1 MTRIPVRPGPA
12 KFSPSEALFT
22 RIYLEHRGF
31 LRKLLLGQN
40 IPPRDVD
47 DLVQDTFVVA
57 WLRLASLVAPGQ
69 ARSWL
74 CVIGFHLASNH
85 RKRARFEREVLTELG
100 DHLPE
105 LADESASPHE
115 TLQSMYAMLRLRRF
129 IERIGPKLRA
139 VFVPFAI
146 EGRSP
151 DEIAASLGIT
161 REAVYGRLKLARAH
175 LQRLTPA
182 LT

>member
-22 RIYLEHRGF
+22 RLYLEHRDF
-31 LRKLLLGQN
+31 LRRLLLGQN

-74 CVIGFHLASNH
+74 CVIGFHLAANH
-85 RKRARFEREVLTELG
+85 RKRARFEREILTDLG

-105 LADESASPHE
+105 LADEAASPHE
-115 TLQSMYAMLRLRRF
+115 ILHSMYAMLRLRRF
-129 IERIGPKLRA
+129 IERIGPKLRE

-146 EGRSP
+146 EGKSP
-151 DEIAASLGIT
+151 EEIAVALGIK
-161 REAVYGRLKLARAH
+161 RETVYGRLKLAREQI
-175 LQRLTPA
+175 QRLAPA
-182 LT
+182 